1 MSTMIGGVTRE
12 VSNTPDYD
20 RKEKKVGLFEANVI
34 AINPTGEELNELLG
48 KSSDEEVKTIN
59 YIDTS
64 PAGNNRLR
72 IDVWLEEIKTGDK
85 FKMPMWIED
94 KVKRTSDGLR
104 KQYLNQVGYSAW
116 AQDEEGLSAKFR
128 RGEIRECHI
137 GEEIFY
143 NFLRTWLGKL
153 NYSSEETTLVVAF
166 NKLMRNSIEEVKDLV
181 GGEWC
186 TPIIAMATIQ
196 TKEKDGEVR
205 QYQNVYGK
213 GVLPAY
219 ELKKF
224 RLVDYHNPEVL
235 RGIQQ
240 KDQRDLSPVERFVKE
255 ATGQYGCRD
264 YYRFRDIEIYDP
276 EKDVAASDKVISDD
290 GADY

>member
-34 AINPTGEELNELLG
+34 AINPTAEELHELNG
-48 KSSDEEVKTIN
+48 KGKDEEVKSVS

-64 PAGNNRLR
+64 PSGNNRVR
-72 IDVWLEEIKTGDK
+72 IDVYLEEVKTNDRY
-85 FKMPMWIED
+85 KMSMWIED
-94 KVKRTSDGLR
+94 KIKKTSDGLR
-104 KQYLNQVGYSAW
+104 KQYINQVGYTAW
-116 AQDEEGLSAKFR
+116 AADEEELSSKFR
-128 RGEIRECHI
+128 RGEVRECHA
-137 GEEIFY
+137 GEEAFY

-166 NKLMRNSIEEVKDLV
+166 NNLMRNSIQEVKDLV

-186 TPIIAMATIQ
+186 TPILAMATIQ

-213 GVLPAY
+213 GVLPVY
-219 ELKKF
+219 TLKNF

-235 RGIQQ
+235 KAIQQ
-240 KDQRDLSPVERFVKE
+240 KDQRQLSNVERFVKE
-255 ATGQYGCRD
+255 ATGAYGCRD
-264 YYRFRDIEIYDP
+264 YYKFAEIELYDP
-276 EKDVAASDKVISDD
+276 EKNVAASDKVISDD